1 MKKVLF
7 FLVLFPLWADAQEQT
22 ARRFMN
28 YMNEYQADSL
38 RAMLEDSFTLERTF
52 TGYINDKTSF
62 IDKYISNAKNCNAKF
77 ISIKTLKADNPVQL
91 LAEDKSDY
99 LKYLDIRPLL
109 WKITID
115 VNNDK
120 IKSMIVDTV
129 RGATNEYF
137 TQIRRKIQLFED
149 WLNKEYPGEINGRL
163 YEEPGLLTK
172 RLSEF
177 AKLEDS
183 H

>member
-1 MKKVLF
+1 MKKILFVLSF
-7 FLVLFPLWADAQEQT
+7 FPLFTNAQEQT
-22 ARRFMN
+22 AKRFIDFLN
-28 YMNEYQADSL
+28 DYKTDSL
-38 RAMLEDSFTLERTF
+38 EGMLAEDFVLKRTF
-52 TGYINDKTSF
+52 TGYTNDKTSF
-62 IDKYISNAKNCNAKF
+62 IKDYVSNAKNCNAKF
-77 ISIKTLKADNPVQL
+77 ISIKTLKANNPVQL

-109 WKITID
+109 WKLVITI
-115 VNNDK
+115 NNEK
-120 IKSMIVDTV
+120 IESMIVDTV
-129 RGATNEYF
+129 QGATNEYF
-137 TQIRRKIQLFED
+137 TQIRIKMKKFED

-163 YEEPGLLTK
+163 YEEPGLLTR